1 MNLGKRDCAR
11 SALNAHRFTA
21 GIRALKGGLILAAAR
36 LPGTRPSAMER
47 RRNGAPGFSVIL
59 VTFSGVSGVVR
70 SGLWSIFCLCM
81 LLAAPMRAQA
91 PLNLFNGASLLGW
104 NPHGAWSA
112 TAGAITTNGG
122 GDRNVMTAV
131 PFGDFDLQFEYN
143 ESVPMGAEFRMW
155 ATREG
160 SGGVTV
166 DLDISGAKN
175 GVGGIQG
182 VSKSSMATVS
192 QGWHKVQVNASHGTL
207 GVKVD
212 GQPAGSGSGL
222 TGRGG
227 YLGFRS
233 NGTGQLAVRGVRLS
247 PLNLSSDFNG
257 SDLGGWKS
265 IARAPD
271 AKSGVGHSATK
282 VLTLG
287 MGGGNTKPHEAKWT
301 VRSGAIHGEAG
312 PGALEYGQPAEDA
325 VLQLTSIYHG
335 NVKAEDM
342 TALAVR
348 NTPGQMGTG
357 YAVGIGP
364 YAGAVD
370 HLAKHGFGAA
380 GAAVEQTIV
389 IGGRTIATWVNG
401 NLVSVSSDPRPE
413 SGDSAQGAR
422 TQAGSLQLMLP
433 GDNAQIDVVKLTGA
447 TLTKPYGLSPK
458 APTPPP
464 QTPPPTAGG
473 PVVTP
478 AANPGDSVTANALL
492 QQQKEQQDK
501 DKEEKANKQKV
512 ASLMGQA
519 VRSQNPQEQEN
530 LYEQVMAIDPAN
542 PNAMAGIKDAQAKQ
556 QQQQTAHQQVA
567 TNDDQEK
574 QRQQQTNTS
583 LLNAQSAFL
592 GGRLSEA
599 SRALSIAERLSPG
612 NPLVHELRTRI
623 SASQSLRNR
632 LFFLGTGTGV
642 VALLAGISLWWR
654 RRKLQRFPVLEVTS
668 GVDAGRSFRI
678 DKDQTRIGAVPQDG
692 GQRNDIVVRDVEHAI
707 SRFHCEVV
715 KRNGQLFLQDLN
727 SSNGTRVDGE
737 RLKPGESALLRK
749 GTKIEL
755 AGTVELRFGYD
766 RAKKSTS

>member
-1 MNLGKRDCAR
+1 MTLGKQHRAR
-11 SALNAHRFTA
+11 TGLNGRLSLDRMNEAHGFF
-21 GIRALKGGLILAAAR
+21 
-36 LPGTRPSAMER
+36 
-47 RRNGAPGFSVIL
+47 GAPDVSRVCRFARFSAVWL
-59 VTFSGVSGVVR
+59 F
-70 SGLWSIFCLCM
+70 LLM
-81 LLAAPMRAQA
+81 LTVPMQAQV
-91 PLNLFNGASLLGW
+91 PLSLFNGTSLLGW

-143 ESVPMGAEFRMW
+143 ESAPMGAEFRMW

-160 SGGVTV
+160 SGGVAV

-175 GVGGIQG
+175 GVGGIQS

-192 QGWHKVQVNASHGTL
+192 QGWHKVQVSASHGSMS
-207 GVKVD
+207 VKVD
-212 GQPAGSGSGL
+212 GQPSGSGSGL

-227 YLGFRS
+227 YLGFRA

-265 IARAPD
+265 LARAPD
-271 AKSGVGHSATK
+271 AKGGVGHSATK

-287 MGGGNTKPHEAKWT
+287 IGGGNTKPHEAKWT
-301 VRSGAIHGEAG
+301 VRGGAIHGEAG

-325 VLQLTSIYHG
+325 VIQLTSVYHG
-335 NVKAEDM
+335 NVKAEDL
-342 TALAVR
+342 TALGVR

-380 GAAVEQTIV
+380 GAPVEQTIV

-401 NLVSVSSDPRPE
+401 NLLSVSNDPRPE

-422 TQAGSLQLMLP
+422 TQAGSLQLLLP
-433 GDNAQIDVVKLTGA
+433 GDNAQIDVAKLTGA
-447 TLTKPYGLSPK
+447 ALTRPYGLSPK
-458 APTPPP
+458 APVPPQPPP
-464 QTPPPTAGG
+464 QTTASI
-473 PVVTP
+473 TP
-478 AANPGDSVTANALL
+478 ATPAVNPGESAAATALL

-512 ASLMGQA
+512 SSLMGQA
-519 VRSQNPQEQEN
+519 LKSQDPQEQEN
-530 LYEQVMAIDPAN
+530 LYEQVMQIDPAN
-542 PNAMAGIKDAQAKQ
+542 PNAMAGIKDAQAKL
-556 QQQQTAHQQVA
+556 QQQQTAHQQV
-567 TNDDQEK
+567 TNNNDQEK
-574 QRQQQTNTS
+574 DRQQQTNAS

-599 SRALSIAERLSPG
+599 SRALSVAERLSPG

-623 SASQSLRNR
+623 TASQSLRNR
-632 LFFLGTGTGV
+632 LFFLGTGTGI

-668 GVDAGRSFRI
+668 GVDSGKSFRI
-678 DKDQTRIGAVPQDG
+678 EKDQTRIGAVPQDG
-692 GQRNDIVVRDVEHAI
+692 GQRNDIVVRDVEHAV

-737 RLKPGESALLRK
+737 RLKPGDSALLRK
-749 GTKIEL
+749 GTKIQL
-755 AGTVELRFGYD
+755 AGTVEMQFGYD
-766 RAKKSTS
+766 RARKGAS